1 MKHTRLTARL
11 YGSKESRMKR
21 FWTELLG
28 ALAIVT
34 LGFIVAAMFSFA
46 ACSSSE
52 QCTEIPAKSI
62 TTTEE

>member
-1 MKHTRLTARL
+1 MKQGRIKKLLMET
-11 YGSKESRMKR
+11 
-21 FWTELLG
+21 LG

-52 QCTEIPAKSI
+52 QCTD
-62 TTTEE
+62 TTTETILVTD